1 MMKIFLSGVTR
12 VERLDLLAE
21 AGIRDLVLD
30 FSVAKKYSFSE
41 LEQKLESFENVMLQ
55 YDLSSS
61 WSRIKYLWATS
72 DDRHEK
78 VIEKFGSIEQA
89 QNREL
94 GKLEKKSIEYLTFAK
109 SIEDLVE
116 VIWLPSL
123 PVEWEFDFSKVIET
137 PKLGYLTKVSKNFS
151 DLIHRFSY
159 VGLSSEIDLGEAKAL
174 IKPHIASLK
183 SFNVKLHRWGKVDK
197 ETSLSGVFWSASNSN
212 WISGSK
218 NGTTFEYVGNLKL
231 STYHGSK
238 GAGKKIR
245 SKLKAKC
252 ETLGLDH
259 NLLMS
264 DERRTVNLWNL
275 SQWKKLSLDVDKV
288 GGYWSKKESK
298 MSESKL
304 PVLHNLQKTELA
316 SASEIGNY
324 LRSCNSCYLSETC
337 PLFENDSTCRIT
349 STPKVETPEDVQN
362 LLNQIIQIQGERV
375 LFASMSERVQ
385 NAGINPEVSKEMETL
400 TKLMKDA
407 KEITSVGGGD
417 EVTIRAKGSG
427 VISRL
432 FGGYGRSGGG
442 SKPSTSENI
451 IDVSPLESND
461 D

>member
-1 MMKIFLSGVTR
+1 MKIFLSGVTR
-12 VERLDLLAE
+12 EERLDLLAE
-21 AGIRDLVLD
+21 AGVKDLVLD
-30 FSVAKKYSFSE
+30 FSVAKKFDLEDLE
-41 LEQKLESFENVMLQ
+41 LKLSQFDHIMLE
-55 YDLSSS
+55 YDLSST
-61 WSRIKYLWATS
+61 WSRIKYLWAES

-78 VIEKFGSIEQA
+78 VVEKYGSLEQA
-89 QNREL
+89 QEHEL
-94 GKLEKKSIEYLTFAK
+94 SKLEKKAVEYLNFSK
-109 SIEDLVE
+109 EIEHLVD

-123 PVEWEFDFSKVIET
+123 PITWGLDYQKVIDS
-137 PKLGYLTKVSKNFS
+137 PKLGHLYILSNNFS
-151 DLIHRFSY
+151 ELIYQFSY
-159 VGLSSEIDLGEAKAL
+159 IGFPSDLDLQDLKDL
-174 IKPHIASLK
+174 IKPHIPSLK
-183 SFNVKLHRWGKVDK
+183 AFEVKLHRWGRVDK
-197 ETSLSGVFWSASNSN
+197 ETCLSGAFWSASSSN

-231 STYHGSK
+231 TTYHGSK
-238 GAGKKIR
+238 GAGKGIR
-245 SKLKAKC
+245 KKLKAKC

-275 SQWKKLSLDVDKV
+275 HQWIKYSLDVDKV
-288 GGYWSKKESK
+288 GGYYTKREDT
-298 MSESKL
+298 MSDSKL
-304 PVLHNLQKTELA
+304 PVLHNQQKTELA
-316 SASEIGNY
+316 SASQIGNY
-324 LRSCNSCYLSETC
+324 LRSCNSCYLSESC
-337 PLFENDSTCRIT
+337 PLFENDATCRIT
-349 STPKVETPEDVQN
+349 STPKVETPEDVQD

-417 EVTIRAKGSG
+417 EVTIKAKGSG

-451 IDVSPLESND
+451 IDVSPMESD
-461 D
+461 DD

>member
-1 MMKIFLSGVTR
+1 MKIFLGGVAR
-12 VERLDLLAE
+12 GDRIDLLTE
-21 AGIRDLVLD
+21 AGIKDLVLD
-30 FSVAKKYSFSE
+30 FSVARKYSFSE
-41 LEQKLESFENVMLQ
+41 LEQKLSYFESVMLE
-55 YDLSSS
+55 YDLSSF
-61 WSRIKYLWATS
+61 WSRIKYLWAAN
-72 DDRHEK
+72 DDRHKE
-78 VIEKFGSIEQA
+78 VIEKYGSIKEA
-89 QNREL
+89 QSREL
-94 GKLEKKSIEYLTFAK
+94 AKLQKKSTEYLTFGK

-116 VIWLPSL
+116 VVWVPSL
-123 PVEWEFDFSKVIET
+123 PIEWDFDYIDFIDM

-151 DLIHRFSY
+151 ELVCRFSY
-159 VGLSSEIDLGEAKAL
+159 IALSSEIDLVEAKAL
-174 IKPHIASLK
+174 IKPHIATIK
-183 SFNVKLHRWGKVDK
+183 SFDVKLHRMGRADK
-197 ETSLSGVFWSASNSN
+197 ETCLSGVFWSASSSN

-259 NLLMS
+259 DLLMS

-275 SQWKKLSLDVDKV
+275 NQWQKLSLDFDKV

-298 MSESKL
+298 MSGSKL
-304 PVLHNLQKTELA
+304 PVLHNLNKTELA

-400 TKLMKDA
+400 TRLMKDA
-407 KEITSVGGGD
+407 KEITSVGGCD
-417 EVTIRAKGSG
+417 EVTIKAKGSG
-427 VISRL
+427 VISKL

-451 IDVSPLESND
+451 IDVSPLESED